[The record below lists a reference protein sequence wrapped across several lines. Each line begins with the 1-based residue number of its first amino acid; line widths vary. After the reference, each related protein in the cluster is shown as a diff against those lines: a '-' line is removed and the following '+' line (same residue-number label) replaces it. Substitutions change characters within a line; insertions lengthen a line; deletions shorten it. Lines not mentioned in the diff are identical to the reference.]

1 MNHPTKS
8 KINWA
13 MAVVALIGISRSAG
27 YLPPDMEK
35 HLITL
40 ATLFVPPLV
49 ILFRTKFTGNK

>member
-13 MAVVALIGISRSAG
+13 MAVVAVIGIGRASG
-27 YLPPDMEK
+27 FFPPDMEK

-40 ATLFVPPLV
+40 ATVFMPPLV